1 METGYSHRSS
11 QYSNVHSTATVLC
24 CTYPRHPIYPVWA
37 ARPRTRPLIGM
48 LSLLSV
54 TGVFQFPR
62 PGQSPQS
69 PFHHNITS
77 KDWHRPRHRC
87 SCWQLPF
94 YLIKKTF
101 HKFPWKLENS
111 NCLVT
116 DKRRGRK
123 GSACQKLVLKLA
135 SAQSPVTTAHLPGT
149 HSRHLQVLTLI
160 SHPHWAITSQSSTT
174 LSPLDHTHP
183 STFLHFWN
191 QCKWLSN
198 HF

>member
-116 DKRRGRK
+116 DKRWGWK
-123 GSACQKLVLKLA
+123 GNACQKLVLKLA
-135 SAQSPVTTAHLPGT
+135 SAQSPVTTAGWGWQRVDWSYSWSLETRGLGRVGARFPISLLRAGLITCHWIHRGDGQT
-149 HSRHLQVLTLI
+149 H
-160 SHPHWAITSQSSTT
+160 
-174 LSPLDHTHP
+174 
-183 STFLHFWN
+183 N
-191 QCKWLSN
+191 
-198 HF
+198 

>member
-123 GSACQKLVLKLA
+123 GNACQKLVLKLA
-135 SAQSPVTTAHLPGT
+135 SAQSPVTTAAEADNGWTDLIHEVWRPGA
-149 HSRHLQVLTLI
+149 
-160 SHPHWAITSQSSTT
+160 WAE
-174 LSPLDHTHP
+174 LGPDFP
-183 STFLHFWN
+183 SHFWGRDWSPVTRDPGEMARHTIN
-191 QCKWLSN
+191 TT
-198 HF
+198 H